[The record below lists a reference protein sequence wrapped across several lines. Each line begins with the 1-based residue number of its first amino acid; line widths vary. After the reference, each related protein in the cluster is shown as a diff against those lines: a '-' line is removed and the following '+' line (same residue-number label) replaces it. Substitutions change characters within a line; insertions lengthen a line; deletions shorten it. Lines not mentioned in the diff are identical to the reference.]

1 MKKPMAHKALY
12 FTLVA
17 VIATALTGCKTL
29 TRLSELGAGPELT
42 EIVNPTAKP
51 DYRPVSMPMPA
62 PEMAEENRN
71 SLWRAGAK
79 AFFKDNRAKAI
90 GDVLTVTVSLDDS
103 ATLKNK
109 TTRKRADTED
119 VDVTTFA
126 GLESEFRKVLPQ
138 GIAAGGTIG
147 SFGSAYDTEGDGN
160 ITRSEAITLS
170 VAAVVTQILP
180 NGNLVV
186 IGRQEM
192 RISDELREVMVTGVV
207 RPEDIAYDNTVSHTK
222 IAEMRVAYGG
232 RGMLSDLQSPRWGNQ
247 LWDVLFP
254 F

>member
-1 MKKPMAHKALY
+1 MAQK
-12 FTLVA
+12 TLRLTLAA
-17 VIATALTGCKTL
+17 VIASATVGCKTL
-29 TRLSELGAGPELT
+29 NQLSELGTGPELT
-42 EIVNPTAKP
+42 NIVNPTATP
-51 DYRPVSMPMPA
+51 NYRPISMPMPA

-71 SLWRAGAK
+71 SLWRAGAR
-79 AFFKDNRAKAI
+79 AFFKDNRAKSI
-90 GDVLTVTVSLDDS
+90 GDILTVKVSLTDS

-109 TTRKRADTED
+109 TTRTRADTED

-126 GLESEFRKVLPQ
+126 GLEAEFRKVLPQ
-138 GIAAGGTIG
+138 GIATGGTIG

-160 ITRSEAITLS
+160 ITRSEAVTLS

-192 RISDELREVMVTGVV
+192 RINDELREIMVTGVV
-207 RPEDIAYDNTVSHTK
+207 RPHDIAYDNTVDHTK

-247 LWDVLFP
+247 LWDILFP